1 MRSEDPFRG
10 NAHVESK
17 SAADPFASPGR
28 GTEEEPEPRLAG
40 GHSYPHEDSPTRR
53 RLTDLPQLAPDALRL
68 GALSVAPQSDSAR
81 LQTLE
86 LEN

>member
-40 GHSYPHEDSPTRR
+40 G
-53 RLTDLPQLAPDALRL
+53 LTYSNVDFYLVWV
-68 GALSVAPQSDSAR
+68 GYGG
-81 LQTLE
+81 
-86 LEN
+86 